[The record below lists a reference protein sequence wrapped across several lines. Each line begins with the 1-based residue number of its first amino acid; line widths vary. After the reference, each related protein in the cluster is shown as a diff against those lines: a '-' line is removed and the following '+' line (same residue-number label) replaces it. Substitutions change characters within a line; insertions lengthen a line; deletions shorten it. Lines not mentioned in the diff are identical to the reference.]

1 MKTGVQIMKKA
12 TVSKLTIYKTCPIC
26 GNDTK
31 VIIRCNDDQYKDYN
45 LYYKG
50 CIIPYKPIQAIFPDI
65 SKQQRE
71 TIKSGICRRCQKS
84 IF

>member
-1 MKTGVQIMKKA
+1 MKKA
-12 TVSKLTIYKTCPIC
+12 NVSKLTIYKNCPIC

-31 VIIRCNDDQYKDYN
+31 AIIKCNDEQYIDYELN
-45 LYYKG
+45 YKG
-50 CIIPYKPIQAIFPDI
+50 LIIPKKPIQDIFPHI

-71 TIKSGICRRCQKS
+71 TIKSGICRRCQKE

>member
-1 MKTGVQIMKKA
+1 MKKA

-31 VIIRCNDDQYKDYN
+31 VIISCNDNQYEDYCIN
-45 LYYKG
+45 YKG
-50 CIIPYKPIQAIFPDI
+50 LIIPNKPIQAIFPDI

-71 TIKSGICRRCQKS
+71 TIKSGICRRCQKQVLQC
-84 IF
+84 